1 MIVGTVIGVMK
12 PSRKWARLRTMSD
25 AYLPLGFIAGFGVWF
40 ILTYIYYWANKED
53 WAKKAESV

>member
-1 MIVGTVIGVMK
+1 
-12 PSRKWARLRTMSD
+12 MSD